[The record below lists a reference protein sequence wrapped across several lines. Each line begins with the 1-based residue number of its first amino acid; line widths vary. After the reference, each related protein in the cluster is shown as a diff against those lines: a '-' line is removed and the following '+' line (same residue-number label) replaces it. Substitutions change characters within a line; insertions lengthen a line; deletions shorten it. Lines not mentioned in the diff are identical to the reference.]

1 MYWQK
6 SVRYQEVINRIGP
19 TSAWNIDAEVKPCR
33 QRFGKEV
40 AKLKSVFFPSSH
52 FRPTTELLD
61 GGRLTTY
68 AIASTM
74 HHHIYFYSH

>member
-40 AKLKSVFFPSSH
+40 AKLKSVFFSFLSFSP
-52 FRPTTELLD
+52 
-61 GGRLTTY
+61 Y
-68 AIASTM
+68 
-74 HHHIYFYSH
+74 Y